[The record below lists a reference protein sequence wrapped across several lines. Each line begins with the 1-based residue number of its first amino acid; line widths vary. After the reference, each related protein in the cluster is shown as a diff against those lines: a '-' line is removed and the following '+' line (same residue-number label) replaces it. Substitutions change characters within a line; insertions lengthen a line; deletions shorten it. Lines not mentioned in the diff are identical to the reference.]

1 MKRVLAGSAAVA
13 AIVASTAGCSGGSSG
28 GSRETKVTIFA
39 ASSLTTTFTTLEGQF
54 EQQHPD
60 VDVVLSFG
68 SSTTLAEQIT
78 GGAPVDVIATA
89 DKTSMSVV
97 EDAGQLAA
105 PPVDFA
111 TNTLVI
117 AVPAGNPGN
126 VTGVESLTTTDFVM
140 CDVSAP
146 CGAAGAQ
153 MLENAGVTAQPKSF
167 EPDVASVLTKVE
179 LKEVDAGIVYITD
192 AQSAADKVDPVQ
204 IPATDNVTNPYY
216 IGAVKSAPQPSLAK
230 QWVRLVTSPAGQ
242 SVLAKAGFG
251 AP

>member
-1 MKRVLAGSAAVA
+1 MRRALASVAV
-13 AIVASTAGCSGGSSG
+13 VGMLLASSAGCSGGSSK
-28 GSRETKVTIFA
+28 TKVTIFA

-89 DKTSMSVV
+89 DRTSMSVV

-105 PPVDFA
+105 PPVNFA

-126 VTGVESLTTTDFVM
+126 VTGVDSLTTTGFVM
-140 CDVSAP
+140 CDLSAP

-179 LKEVDAGIVYITD
+179 LKEVDAGIVYVTD
-192 AQSAADKVDPVQ
+192 VKSAADKVDPVQ
-204 IPATDNVTNPYY
+204 VPAADNVTNPYY

-230 QWVRLVTSPAGQ
+230 QWVTLVSSPAGQ